1 MISNVP
7 SFFDSKEFFS
17 VPGGCSASTLPSPYA
32 FFSSEASLCLHLQM
46 GKCKG
51 RLFSSNN
58 NFKKPTVSDDSEN
71 GWCRCPGCR
80 AGGGSTGRAAR
91 GAPRRA
97 PVRYCLSCF
106 TLLLGAGW
114 GDENMANM
122 SCLLFAEGQDGK
134 EQ

>member
-1 MISNVP
+1 MTVRT
-7 SFFDSKEFFS
+7 
-17 VPGGCSASTLPSPYA
+17 GGADARGAGLG
-32 FFSSEASLCLHLQM
+32 EAAQAEQH
-46 GKCKG
+46 G
-51 RLFSSNN
+51 
-58 NFKKPTVSDDSEN
+58 
-71 GWCRCPGCR
+71 
-80 AGGGSTGRAAR
+80 

-114 GDENMANM
+114 GDENMANV